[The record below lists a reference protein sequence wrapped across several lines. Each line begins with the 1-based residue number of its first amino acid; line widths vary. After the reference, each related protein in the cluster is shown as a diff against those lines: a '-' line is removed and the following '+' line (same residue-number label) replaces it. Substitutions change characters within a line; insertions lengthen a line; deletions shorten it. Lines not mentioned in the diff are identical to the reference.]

1 MRPAAVI
8 LAAATAIGGLSLAGL
23 PAHAASYG
31 SPVVAPKGGCQNQ
44 PQKAKVWDGTVPAQD
59 ELDAERVWP
68 ISTGANVT
76 VAVLDSGVDTSHDQ
90 LRGADIANGADF
102 LHGNG
107 GGTGKRDCDG
117 HGTAVTSLIVA
128 QKVNGVSFQGLAYDA
143 KILPVVVSERHDDG
157 PQEGRGETT
166 SPEKLAKAID
176 WSVNQGAKVINLSLT
191 LTKDNPAVKRA
202 VDNAVNHDVVV
213 VAAAGNGARK
223 ADPAKGDPGSPG
235 PRPYPA
241 AYDGVIGVGAVS
253 YGAPLE
259 KSQYG
264 DYVDIAAPGNVF
276 AAALKKGHV
285 GMSGTS
291 FAAAYVSASAALLRS
306 KWPEMKADE
315 VTRRLLAT
323 AGPGAGS
330 RAKTGAGVVNPY
342 RALTEGLSDDDPA
355 EPVGMTPQSPD
366 PAAVARSDEWEFSG
380 NMALVGTVIG
390 IVLAGAALAT
400 LTLLPLGRRRRWH
413 PGRAKP
419 FPEPEEDDMPP
430 APVKLFE
437 DLEAH

>member
-68 ISTGANVT
+68 ISTGADVT

-202 VDNAVNHDVVV
+202 VANAVNHDVVV

-306 KWPEMKADE
+306 K
-315 VTRRLLAT
+315 
-323 AGPGAGS
+323 S
-330 RAKTGAGVVNPY
+330 Y

-380 NMALVGTVIG
+380 TMALVGTVIG
-390 IVLAGAALAT
+390 ILLAGAALAT

>member
-1 MRPAAVI
+1 MVRPVAPRPHLPSFVREATGLTPVSGATPLRSGRGLRRSRGVRLATEVRQMRPAAVI

-31 SPVVAPKGGCQNQ
+31 SPVVAPKAGCQNQ

-68 ISTGANVT
+68 ISTGADVT

-166 SPEKLAKAID
+166 SPAKLAKAID

-213 VAAAGNGARK
+213 
-223 ADPAKGDPGSPG
+223 
-235 PRPYPA
+235 
-241 AYDGVIGVGAVS
+241 
-253 YGAPLE
+253 
-259 KSQYG
+259 
-264 DYVDIAAPGNVF
+264 
-276 AAALKKGHV
+276 
-285 GMSGTS
+285 
-291 FAAAYVSASAALLRS
+291 AAAYGSASAALLRS

-380 NMALVGTVIG
+380 TMALVGTVIG
-390 IVLAGAALAT
+390 ILLAGAALAT